1 MLDILLLLLFA
12 DFILWLIGVRPMSKI
27 ENDPKASDSK
37 RQFAHGFC
45 RQNLTYWILKLAKLK
60 KNEKLD

>member
-1 MLDILLLLLFA
+1 MIDILFLLLFA
-12 DFILWLIGVRPMSKI
+12 DFTLWLIAVRPMSKI
-27 ENDPKASDSK
+27 ENDPGASDAK

-45 RQNLTYWILKLAKLK
+45 RQNLTYWIVKLLNQK

>member
-1 MLDILLLLLFA
+1 MLNILTLLLLA

-45 RQNLTYWILKLAKLK
+45 RQNLTYWIVKLLNQK